1 MENYLVF
8 QTIFKY
14 FQCLANSSTITQWKS
29 KGLSKESIT
38 PPTSD
43 ENIPLIIYYTDSA
56 KIRVKLNGSCL
67 KHDKL
72 AFTPKAILNFC
83 IVYKS

>member
-8 QTIFKY
+8 QTIFNY

-29 KGLSKESIT
+29 KDLSEERIK
-38 PPTSD
+38 PTKSD

-56 KIRVKLNGSCL
+56 KIRVKLNGL
-67 KHDKL
+67 W
-72 AFTPKAILNFC
+72 N
-83 IVYKS
+83 V